1 MHEKVLYLLREHA
14 TNIIIFEQKK
24 MLLLTEK
31 GLRSHQ
37 DATLCYI
44 CRKRLLKQFAKDTN

>member
-1 MHEKVLYLLREHA
+1 MYEKVLYLLREHA
-14 TNIIIFEQKK
+14 TNIIIFEKKK

-44 CRKRLLKQFAKDTN
+44 CRKNS

>member
-14 TNIIIFEQKK
+14 TNIIIFEKKK

-31 GLRSHQ
+31 GLRSHK

-44 CRKRLLKQFAKDTN
+44 CRKRFLKQFAKDTN

>member
-14 TNIIIFEQKK
+14 TNIIIFEKKK

-44 CRKRLLKQFAKDTN
+44 CRKRFLKQFAKDTN